1 MKEHNLSIRNILIL
15 HVFLLF
21 NSLLATSSKVASQET
36 FMSMRFLLFYGISL
50 FNMGLY
56 AIVWQQLLKK
66 MQLTTVYSNKAIC
79 MIWTVLW
86 GALFFREHI
95 TIWKII
101 GICIIIAGVILVVR
115 SDSISKE

>member
-1 MKEHNLSIRNILIL
+1 MFDDKFRSLLIL
-15 HVFLLF
+15 HLFLLF
-21 NSLLATSSKVASQET
+21 YSFLATSSKFASQER

-66 MQLTTVYSNKAIC
+66 MQLTIAYSNKAIC

-86 GALFFREHI
+86 GWLFFKEYI
-95 TIWKII
+95 SIWKII
-101 GICIIIAGVILVVR
+101 GICIIITGVVLVVTT
-115 SDSISKE
+115 DTEHK